1 MHVSSIHTSA
11 ICASPSV
18 AAPPRRRLRLLRC
31 MAQTRACNGDGDKND
46 NKTPPPSPR
55 DKSNAVARKRF
66 NAFLCR
72 VDRHAR
78 PLGQSLAQ
86 FVQSTAAEDVEHLK
100 QAIQDMC
107 VDESGEPGSGSASAS
122 APGSTSP
129 GTGDGDA
136 GPDRGWFVDIDA

>member
-1 MHVSSIHTSA
+1 MHVSSTHTSA
-11 ICASPSV
+11 IRASPSA
-18 AAPPRRRLRLLRC
+18 AAPPRRRRC
-31 MAQTRACNGDGDKND
+31 ITTTAARACKASGDGHD

-107 VDESGEPGSGSASAS
+107 VDESVEPASASAS
-122 APGSTSP
+122 GSSSP
-129 GTGDGDA
+129 GTGDGAA